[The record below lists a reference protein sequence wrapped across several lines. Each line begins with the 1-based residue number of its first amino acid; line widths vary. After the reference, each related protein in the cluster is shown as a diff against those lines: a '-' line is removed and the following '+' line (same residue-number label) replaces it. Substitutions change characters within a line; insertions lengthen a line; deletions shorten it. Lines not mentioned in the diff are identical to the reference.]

1 MISAGDDIMSVYK
14 VFFSPTG
21 GTKKVADCLCRAFDG
36 DVKEVDLSL
45 REAQKIEFDGGD
57 TVLVAV
63 PSFSGRVPAFAVDA
77 IKKLKANGA
86 SAVAVVVYGNRAYD
100 DTLIELQDVLL
111 SLGFKCKAAVA
122 AVAEHSIMHCYGA
135 GRPDAEDIAEL
146 KEFSEKIKNAVANES
161 KTSVDVPGNRPY
173 KPLGKG
179 GLKPFATDGCVL
191 CGECS
196 ALCPVGAISV
206 DDPKS
211 TDEEKCISCMR
222 CVSVCPQKARKVDDS
237 LLAALTERLKDACSS
252 RKKNE
257 IFL

>member
-1 MISAGDDIMSVYK
+1 MSVYK

-21 GTKKVADCLCRAFDG
+21 GTKKVADCICQAFDG
-36 DVKEVDLSL
+36 EIKEVDLSL
-45 REAQKIEFDGGD
+45 RDAKRIEMTGND
-57 TVLVAV
+57 TAVVAV

-77 IKKLKANGA
+77 IKRIKSNGA
-86 SAVAVVVYGNRAYD
+86 LAVAVVVYGNRAYD

-135 GRPDAEDIAEL
+135 GRPDASDMAEL
-146 KEFSEKIKNAVANES
+146 KEFSAKIKNAVADES
-161 KTSVDVPGNRPY
+161 KTSVEVPGSRPY
-173 KPLGKG
+173 KPAGKG
-179 GLKPFATDGCVL
+179 GLKPFATDECIL

-196 ALCPVGAISV
+196 SLCPVGAISS
-206 DDPKS
+206 DDPKF

-222 CVSVCPQKARKVDDS
+222 CISVCPQKARKVDDS